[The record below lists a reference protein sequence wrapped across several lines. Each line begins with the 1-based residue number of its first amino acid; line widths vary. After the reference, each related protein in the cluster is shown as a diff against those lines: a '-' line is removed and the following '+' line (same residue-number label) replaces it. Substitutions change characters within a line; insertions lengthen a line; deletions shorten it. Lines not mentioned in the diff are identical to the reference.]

1 MNEEST
7 RAAIRVR
14 EAEKAHNI
22 RTFSQG
28 RGAKKKD
35 PNCIQIR
42 VLLWCRR
49 PGSNRYGYRYPRDFK
64 SRASA
69 YSATSAWLKL

>member
-1 MNEEST
+1 MNEET
-7 RAAIRVR
+7 ARTGIRVR
-14 EAEKAHNI
+14 EAEKAHGI

-28 RGAKKKD
+28 RGAK
-35 PNCIQIR
+35 
-42 VLLWCRR
+42 RR
-49 PGSNRYGYRYPRDFK
+49 TLIVSKLESFYGAGSGGRTRTVSPPRDFK